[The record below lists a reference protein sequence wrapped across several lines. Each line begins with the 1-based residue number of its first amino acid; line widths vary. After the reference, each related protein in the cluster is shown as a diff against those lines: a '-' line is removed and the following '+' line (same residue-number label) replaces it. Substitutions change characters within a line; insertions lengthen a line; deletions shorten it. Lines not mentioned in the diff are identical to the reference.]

1 MEILLCIMKFCLKS
15 TIQVIFEFDLSGPKT
30 KSCHNRYV
38 FNYNETHRI
47 FCENAEVTLTQKQI

>member
-38 FNYNETHRI
+38 YVCNESCRI
-47 FCENAEVTLTQKQI
+47 FCENARVTKKRK